1 MMRKL
6 KISKIRY
13 KPVLFPLTI
22 PFQLYVL
29 ANVIRQEK

>member
-1 MMRKL
+1 MRKL

-13 KPVLFPLTI
+13 KSMLFPLNI